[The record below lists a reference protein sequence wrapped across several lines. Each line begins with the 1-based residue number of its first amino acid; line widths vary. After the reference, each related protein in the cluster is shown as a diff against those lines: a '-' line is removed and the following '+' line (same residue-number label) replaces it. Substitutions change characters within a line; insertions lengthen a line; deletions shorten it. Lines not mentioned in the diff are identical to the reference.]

1 MAQIEHRKIAFI
13 GAGNMARSI
22 IAGLVE
28 SGYPAQNITATAPSP
43 DRRDALAQEY
53 GIQSTSENLQA
64 AEQADVLVLS
74 VKPQIMEQ
82 VLAPFA
88 ELDLSSKLVISIAAG
103 ITVPRL
109 AEMLGTPADIIR
121 VMPNTPSLLGLG
133 MSGLYAPESVSDSD
147 KLYAGQLME
156 AVGKVCW
163 VEQESGINNIIAAAG
178 SSPAYFFLFMEAM
191 QKEAQAQGFS
201 EETARELV
209 QQSALG
215 AAQMVVAN
223 PQLDLETLRAQVTS
237 KGGTTAQA
245 IETFKDHK
253 LPDTVSA
260 AMRAAIKRAEEMES
274 LF

>member
-1 MAQIEHRKIAFI
+1 
-13 GAGNMARSI
+13 
-22 IAGLVE
+22 
-28 SGYPAQNITATAPSP
+28 
-43 DRRDALAQEY
+43 
-53 GIQSTSENLQA
+53 
-64 AEQADVLVLS
+64 
-74 VKPQIMEQ
+74 
-82 VLAPFA
+82 
-88 ELDLSSKLVISIAAG
+88 
-103 ITVPRL
+103 
-109 AEMLGTPADIIR
+109 
-121 VMPNTPSLLGLG
+121 

-237 KGGTTAQA
+237 KGGTTHKPLRPLKITNFRTRYQRQCALLSNVRKRWNPY
-245 IETFKDHK
+245 FKSISNK
-253 LPDTVSA
+253 ELQ
-260 AMRAAIKRAEEMES
+260 
-274 LF
+274 